1 MNEEQ
6 FARQITSSLDRGLN
20 QLRPDVT
27 RRLERARTLALS
39 HVRHDIHAQTVH
51 TQHSLSLTG
60 WMRQHRTGA
69 MVSLLTILL
78 LAILGLWQNPTTS
91 TNDDTTDVDAALLT
105 GDLPVKAYLD
115 NHLNQQWSN
124 RDSN

>member
-20 QLRPDVT
+20 QLHPDVT
-27 RRLERARTLALS
+27 RKLERARTLALS
-39 HVRHDIHAQTVH
+39 HARHDIHAQTVH
-51 TQHSLSLTG
+51 TQHGLSLTG
-60 WMRQHRTGA
+60 WVRQHRTGA

-78 LAILGLWQNPTTS
+78 LVILGLWQNPTTN

-124 RDSN
+124 RESN

>member
-1 MNEEQ
+1 MNEEK
-6 FARQITSSLDRGLN
+6 FARKITSSLDRGLN
-20 QLRPDVT
+20 QLHPDVT
-27 RRLERARTLALS
+27 RKLERARTLALS
-39 HVRHDIHAQTVH
+39 HARHDIHAQTVH
-51 TQHSLSLTG
+51 TQHGLSLTG
-60 WMRQHRTGA
+60 WVRQHRTGA

-78 LAILGLWQNPTTS
+78 LVILGLWQNPTTN

-124 RDSN
+124 RESN

>member
-6 FARQITSSLDRGLN
+6 FARKITSSLDRGLN
-20 QLRPDVT
+20 QLHPDVT
-27 RRLERARTLALS
+27 RKLERARTLALS
-39 HVRHDIHAQTVH
+39 HARHDIHAQTVH
-51 TQHSLSLTG
+51 TQHGLSLTG
-60 WMRQHRTGA
+60 WVRQHRTGA

-78 LAILGLWQNPTTS
+78 LVILGLWQNPTTN

-124 RDSN
+124 RESN